1 MTVYSEVVGYLPNST
16 TMIQQGYDYGCVP
29 GTSFIMPYR
38 ITMTD
43 ENGKHVEW
51 EVKDV
56 YKWTVNLVKKYP
68 ALENIVVPIEIFYQ
82 GKVKDLYPSIS
93 IDEDYGKNLIAEFR
107 ADKEHFGMEEKEPRC
122 KNNVPREGIVV
133 RINNSPYPQAFKL
146 KTFAYLGKEA
156 KEIDNGN
163 VDIEMENNY

>member
-1 MTVYSEVVGYLPNST
+1 
-16 TMIQQGYDYGCVP
+16 MIQKGYDYGCVP

-43 ENGKHVEW
+43 EKGTHIEW

-56 YKWTVNLVKKYP
+56 YKWTINLINKYSS
-68 ALENIVVPIEIFYQ
+68 LKNVVVPIEIFYQ
-82 GKVKDLYPSIS
+82 GKVKDLYPNIPV
-93 IDEDYGKNLIAEFR
+93 DENYGKNLIAEFR
-107 ADKEHFGMEEKEPRC
+107 ADKEHFGMEENEPRC
-122 KNNVPREGIVV
+122 KNKVPREGIVV
-133 RINNSPYPQAFKL
+133 RISNSPLAQAFKL

-163 VDIEMENNY
+163 VDIEMQITY